1 MLYKDLLVAYD
12 GSEPSQEAL
21 VVAKDMVGD
30 MPDASIC
37 ILAVIPLGA
46 VGVGVESPIEP
57 IGSGYSPTWRRT
69 RPCWRTRKRAP

>member
-37 ILAVIPLGA
+37 ILAVIQ
-46 VGVGVESPIEP
+46 
-57 IGSGYSPTWRRT
+57 IG
-69 RPCWRTRKRAP
+69 RAHV